1 MSKLNVAVIDDAT
14 LIRDLIKKSV
24 RMTIPKS
31 VIFEA
36 NNGKSGKDLLKRQDI
51 DLILCDWEMPE
62 LNGEELLKWVRS
74 QESYI
79 NTPFIMVTS
88 RGDKENVIA
97 AISAGVSDYL
107 VKPFNNNQFKSK
119 VLRAF
124 KKHNKE
130 LPDLSEDLSRPDYG
144 SASVLTE
151 AFGTNKTSFS
161 EQSNVKKKSTLPKGI
176 GILRLPEGQLTCAVK
191 QLKLTEMLGVA
202 KVSEGIPSLLQPVAV
217 DLEFGEGESKKVIR
231 MNGFI
236 QALKASDPTPETKT
250 INIQVRF
257 VDEDPEKMTL
267 LSQYISQF

>member
-1 MSKLNVAVIDDAT
+1 MGKLNVAVIDDAT

-24 RMTIPKS
+24 RMVIPKS

-36 NNGKSGKDLLKRQDI
+36 NNGKSGKDLLKRQSI

-62 LNGEELLKWVRS
+62 LNGDELLKWVRS
-74 QESYI
+74 QDSYRD
-79 NTPFIMVTS
+79 TPFIMVTS
-88 RGDKENVIA
+88 RGDKEHVIA

-107 VKPFNNNQFKSK
+107 VKPFNNNQFKTK

-124 KKHNKE
+124 KKHDKDM
-130 LPDLSEDLSRPDYG
+130 PDLSEDTSRPDYG
-144 SASVLTE
+144 SASVLTQ
-151 AFGTNKTSFS
+151 AYAK
-161 EQSNVKKKSTLPKGI
+161 SNDSDNEPVKKRSTLPKGI

-202 KVSEGIPSLLQPVAV
+202 KVADGIPPLLQTVAV
-217 DLEFGEGESKKVIR
+217 DLEFGEGEDKKVIR

-236 QALKASDPTPETKT
+236 QSLKASDPTPDTST
-250 INIQVRF
+250 VNIQVKF
-257 VDEDPEKMTL
+257 VDEDPQKMTL